1 VSNKPNLTTFILML
15 HYKRLT
21 LYLTWHLLSKSI
33 LTEYSTFVIYWRKT
47 GSAKWQYIIY
57 LQASQTPTIQLAEKS
72 YTFSLS
78 FVHQLNQF
86 ESLISI

>member
-1 VSNKPNLTTFILML
+1 ML

-21 LYLTWHLLSKSI
+21 FYLTWHLLQKLI
-33 LTEYSTFVIYWRKT
+33 MTEYSAFSIYCRKI

-57 LQASQTPTIQLAEKS
+57 LQASQTPTIQLGEKS

-78 FVHQLNQF
+78 FVHQLNQL
-86 ESLISI
+86 ESLIYI